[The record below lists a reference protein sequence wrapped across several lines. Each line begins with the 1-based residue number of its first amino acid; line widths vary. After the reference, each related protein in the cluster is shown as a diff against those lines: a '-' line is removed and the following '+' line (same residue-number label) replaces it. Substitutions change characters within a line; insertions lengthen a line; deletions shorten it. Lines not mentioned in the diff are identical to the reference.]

1 MYQPVGIRYRVNVL
15 YLSDPTRYAE
25 QKRSELHA
33 VVDRLVD
40 GKQLVLGRMVSQFEE
55 SFATYIGTNHCISV
69 ASGTD
74 AIEIALRALGC
85 EGKEVLVVANAG
97 GYGTISCLA
106 IGAIPVYCDIDPA
119 TLLVSVGSI
128 VAGVTNDTAAI
139 LVTHLFG
146 LALDCT
152 LVDAAV
158 KAKLGKSIPIVEDC
172 AQAHG
177 SKVGNLR
184 AGAQATIGCF
194 SFYPTKN
201 LGALGDGGAIVT
213 SDAALAEHMRN
224 LRQYGWTNR
233 YLQERPG
240 GRNSRL
246 DELQAGF
253 LSVFLPHLDERNA
266 KRRAILKRYVAS
278 GASAIHAVYVDSD
291 QCVAHLAVCTV
302 NNRNEFIAQLT
313 ADNVSTGVHYPY
325 LDTEFPTTKHLAP
338 SHLPVSE
345 MAKNRIVTLPCF
357 PEMTQSEIDS
367 VCRTIE
373 KNNQFFEAP

>member
-1 MYQPVGIRYRVNVL
+1 MVGL
-15 YLSDPTRYAE
+15 LLLSDPARYAE
-25 QKRSELHA
+25 QMRSELHA
-33 VVDRLVD
+33 VLDRLVD
-40 GKQLVLGRMVSQFEE
+40 SKQLVLGAMVHEFED
-55 SFATYIGTNHCISV
+55 SFAAYTGSKHCISV

-106 IGAIPVYCDIDPA
+106 IGATPIFCDIDPT
-119 TLLVSVGSI
+119 TLLVSIESI
-128 VAGVTNDTAAI
+128 AARVTNDISAI
-139 LVTHLFG
+139 VVTHLFG

-177 SKVGNLR
+177 SKVGNR
-184 AGAQATIGCF
+184 RVGSQTIIGCF

-213 SDAALAEHMRN
+213 SDSALAEHMRN
-224 LRQYGWTNR
+224 LRQYGWTTR

-246 DELQAGF
+246 DELQAGV
-253 LSVFLPHLDERNA
+253 LSIFLPHLDERNA
-266 KRRAILKRYVAS
+266 KRRVILKRFVAS
-278 GASAIHAVYVDSD
+278 GATAIHADYLDSE

-302 NNRNEFIAQLT
+302 KNRNKFIESFT
-313 ADNVSTGVHYPY
+313 ADNISTGVHYPY
-325 LDTEFPTTKHLAP
+325 LDTEFPTTKHLDA
-338 SHLPVSE
+338 STLPVSE
-345 MAKNRIVTLPCF
+345 MAKSRIVTLPCF
-357 PEMTQSEIDS
+357 PEMTQSEIDL
-367 VCRTIE
+367 VCQAIE
-373 KNNQFFEAP
+373 KNNEFFEAP

>member
-1 MYQPVGIRYRVNVL
+1 MVGL
-15 YLSDPTRYAE
+15 LLLSDPARYAE
-25 QKRSELHA
+25 HMRSELHA

-40 GKQLVLGRMVSQFEE
+40 SKQLVLGAMVHEFEE
-55 SFATYIGTNHCISV
+55 SFAAYIGSKHCVSV

-106 IGAIPVYCDIDPA
+106 IGATPVYCDIDPT
-119 TLLVSVGSI
+119 TLLVSIESI
-128 VAGVTNDTAAI
+128 AARITNDTAAI
-139 LVTHLFG
+139 VVTHLFG

-177 SKVGNLR
+177 SKVGNRR
-184 AGAQATIGCF
+184 AGSQAIIGCF

-224 LRQYGWTNR
+224 LRQYGWTTR

-240 GRNSRL
+240 GRNSRM

-266 KRRAILKRYVAS
+266 KRQAILKQYVAS
-278 GASAIHAVYVDSD
+278 GATAIHADYINSE

-302 NNRNEFIAQLT
+302 KNRNEFIENLT
-313 ADNVSTGVHYPY
+313 AANISTGVHYPY
-325 LDTEFPTTKHLAP
+325 LDTEFPTARHLDA
-338 SHLPVSE
+338 STLPVSQ
-345 MAKNRIVTLPCF
+345 MAKSRIVTLPCF
-357 PEMTQSEIDS
+357 PEMTQSEIDL
-367 VCRTIE
+367 VCQAIE

>member
-1 MYQPVGIRYRVNVL
+1 L
-15 YLSDPTRYAE
+15 LLLSDPARYAV
-25 QKRSELHA
+25 QMRSELHA
-33 VVDRLVD
+33 IMDRLVD
-40 GKQLVLGRMVSQFEE
+40 GKQLVLGPMVAQFEE
-55 SFATYIGTNHCISV
+55 SFAAYIGSKYCISV

-85 EGKEVLVVANAG
+85 EGREVLVVANAG

-106 IGAIPVYCDIDPA
+106 VGATPVYCDIDPI
-119 TLLVSVGSI
+119 TLLASIESIAARVSS
-128 VAGVTNDTAAI
+128 DTAAI
-139 LVTHLFG
+139 LITHLFG
-146 LALDCT
+146 LAIDCT

-172 AQAHG
+172 AQSHG
-177 SKVGNLR
+177 AKVGKLR

-224 LRQYGWTNR
+224 LRQYGWTTR

-253 LSVFLPHLDERNA
+253 LAMFLPQLDERNA
-266 KRRAILKRYVAS
+266 KRRAIVKRYVAS
-278 GASAIHAVYVDSD
+278 GASAIHAQYVGSEKY
-291 QCVAHLAVCTV
+291 VAHLAVCTV
-302 NNRNEFIAQLT
+302 NNRDKFFETFTSEGI
-313 ADNVSTGVHYPY
+313 STGVHYPY
-325 LDTEFPTTKHLAP
+325 LDTEFPTTKHLSP
-338 SHLPVSE
+338 LPVPISE
-345 MAKNRIVTLPCF
+345 AVKSRIVTLPCF
-357 PEMTQSEIDS
+357 PEMTEEEIGL
-367 VCRTIE
+367 VCKVIE
-373 KNNQFFEAP
+373 NNYSFFEVQ